1 MTGGGGSLERVI
13 LAFSKDDTAQKIKRM
28 LDGSSYDVCMIC
40 HSASELLRF
49 ATEFDDI
56 FVIMGYKIGDMLAD
70 DIAYDLNGVKIIAI
84 VKAERQ
90 DMIENEDVFV
100 IPLPVSRERLL
111 SSIEVFLGHIEKF
124 TGGKQRTPDE
134 VKIIE
139 KAKLY
144 LMEKYMMTE
153 EQAHRFIQKR
163 SMDSGSKFIDTAKLI
178 LRI

>member
-1 MTGGGGSLERVI
+1 MTGGGSSLERVI

-28 LDGSSYDVCMIC
+28 LDGSAYDVCMIC
-40 HSASELLRF
+40 HSASELLRS
-49 ATEFDDI
+49 AADLDDTFI
-56 FVIMGYKIGDMLAD
+56 IMGYKIGDMLVD
-70 DIAYDLNGVKIIAI
+70 DIAYDLNGVKIVAI

-90 DMIENEDVFV
+90 DMIENDDVFV

-111 SSIEVFLGHIEKF
+111 SSIEVFLGHIEKSA
-124 TGGKQRTPDE
+124 GSNKRTPE
-134 VKIIE
+134 ELKIIE
-139 KAKLY
+139 KAKFY

-163 SMDSGSKFIDTAKLI
+163 SMDSGSKFIDTARLI

>member
-1 MTGGGGSLERVI
+1 LERVI

-28 LDGSSYDVCMIC
+28 LDGSAYDVCMIC
-40 HSASELLRF
+40 HSASELLRS
-49 ATEFDDI
+49 AAELDDT
-56 FVIMGYKIGDMLAD
+56 FVIMGYKIGDRLVD
-70 DIAYDLNGVKIIAI
+70 DIAYDLNDIKIVAI
-84 VKAERQ
+84 VKPERQ
-90 DMIENEDVFV
+90 DMIENEAVFV

-111 SSIEVFLGHIEKF
+111 SSIEVFLGHIEKS
-124 TGGKQRTPDE
+124 TRGKQRTPEE

-153 EQAHRFIQKR
+153 DQAHRFIQKR
-163 SMDSGSKFIDTAKLI
+163 SMDSGSKFIDTARLI